1 MLMLRGKLRGLV
13 GCPHGDSG
21 DRANHCSGSVIDCAR
36 RAARGRCCSS
46 IMFGCSP
53 FRLAS
58 ERERVIANGDRL
70 MSLVTLEPWASGLR
84 DGVHHLAIA
93 ARPHASPNSFPFKAH
108 TSSSTQCDFYS
119 LNVCHHDRLIETRRP
134 PLRPDDSGY
143 ISLVSRSCALQP
155 HSFH

>member
-13 GCPHGDSG
+13 GRPHGDSG

-46 IMFGCSP
+46 IIVRVLPLSSASCCAIVF
-53 FRLAS
+53 AS

-108 TSSSTQCDFYS
+108 TSSSTQCD
-119 LNVCHHDRLIETRRP
+119 LIIECLP
-134 PLRPDDSGY
+134 
-143 ISLVSRSCALQP
+143 SRSVDRNASTTAP
-155 HSFH
+155 P